1 MLSIFISKLEEASV
15 CRLITCVPKGSV
27 VETQV
32 RETSGCRI
40 WKLYIT
46 LVSLPCVPSLHDPWK
61 MQCP

>member
-1 MLSIFISKLEEASV
+1 MYAGSSHVYRKIQL
-15 CRLITCVPKGSV
+15 GSV
-27 VETQV
+27 VEV
-32 RETSGCRI
+32 RVAGKGCRI